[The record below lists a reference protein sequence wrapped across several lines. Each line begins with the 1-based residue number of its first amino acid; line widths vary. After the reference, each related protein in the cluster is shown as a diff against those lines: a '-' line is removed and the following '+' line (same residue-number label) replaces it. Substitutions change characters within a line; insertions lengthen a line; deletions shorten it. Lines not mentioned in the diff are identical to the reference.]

1 MDLKTAFTR
10 SDGLLDVFAQPVLI
24 LRDRQLWQ
32 CNQAALDQ
40 ILEDE
45 LLPGLLDAVFQGQ
58 AELTLDGRSWKLS
71 TAELDDQT
79 LLVTLAPAETRLSP
93 KILGV
98 IARSLRQ
105 PLASLF
111 SVSHKLFPLL
121 ENLEDPELQEQ
132 TAQMNRAFYQILR
145 TTNNLTEAGS
155 YLAQDA
161 RLNLRRVELRAF
173 LDDLIHSLDGM
184 LSELDLTLQA
194 RGPDTMTFTY
204 LDQTKIRQAVLY
216 LVSNAVKY
224 SPPGGTIRLD
234 LESDSNTVTFRCTDQ
249 GEGLDP
255 AVMGHLNELASL
267 QGGVGDPRW
276 GLGLG
281 LQMVWAMARLHGGTL
296 LAQRP
301 PAGGTQFILSLMRI
315 QHPEPVLLRDPLYD
329 LAGGYDPCLIELA
342 DVLPSRL
349 YDSKD
354 TI

>member
-1 MDLKTAFTR
+1 MDLKTAFTK
-10 SDGLLDVFAQPVLI
+10 SDGLLNAFAEPALI
-24 LRDRQLWQ
+24 LRDGRLLQ
-32 CNQAALDQ
+32 CNQVALEQVSD
-40 ILEDE
+40 EE
-45 LLPGLLDAVFQGQ
+45 LLPSLLNALAQGQ
-58 AELTLDGRSWKLS
+58 TELSLAGRRWKLT
-71 TAELDDQT
+71 TADLSDQA
-79 LLVTLAPAETRLSP
+79 LLVTLAPAQTQLSP
-93 KILGV
+93 EILGV

-132 TAQMNRAFYQILR
+132 TAQMSRAFYQLLR
-145 TTNNLTEAGS
+145 TANNLTDAGS

-161 RLNLRRVELRAF
+161 QLNLGRVELREF
-173 LDDLIHSLDGM
+173 LDSLTHSLDGM
-184 LSELDLTLQA
+184 LAELELTLETH
-194 RGPDTMTFTY
+194 GPTAMTFTY
-204 LDQTKIRQAVLY
+204 LDRTKVRQAVLY

-224 SPPGGTIRLD
+224 SPPGGVIRLD
-234 LESDSNTVTFRCTDQ
+234 LEADSSTVTFRCTDQ

-255 AVMGHLNELASL
+255 AVMGHLNELASC
-267 QGGVGDPRW
+267 QGGVGDSRW

-281 LQMVWAMARLHGGTL
+281 LQMVWAVARLHGGTL

-301 PAGGTQFILSLMRI
+301 PAGGAQFIMSLMRI
-315 QHPEPVLLRDPLYD
+315 QHPEPILLRDPLYD

-342 DVLPSRL
+342 DVLPSWL